1 LKAPLRYLL
10 LLFLFCS
17 CSPRAASQYQLQEAY
32 PNLEF
37 TDQVEVATTGDKR
50 NRLYIVEQEG
60 IISWIPAGEETA
72 ATATTFLDITD
83 RVVSGGERGL
93 LGLVFHPDFGN
104 NGYFY
109 VNYTAGDP
117 LQTRIS
123 RFSVDS
129 SNPDQADPGSELVLL
144 TYNQP
149 YANHNGGKIAF
160 GPDGYLYISAGDGGS
175 GGDPQNHAQNRAS
188 LLGKILRIDVDTPA
202 GGIPYGI
209 PADNPYVNNT
219 EGFRQ
224 EIFSYGLRNVW
235 KFSFD
240 RQTNRLWAADVGQN
254 AREEINLI
262 ENGGNYGWRI
272 MEGTACYNPSSN
284 CNTSGLTLPV
294 LDYTH
299 ASGDGRSVTGGF
311 VYRGP
316 SMPEL
321 RGKYIYGDFAS
332 GNIWALTL
340 NADGTL
346 TGNTLL
352 LNAGFQ
358 VSAFAED
365 YNGEILVL
373 SHGSNEKLYRLTST
387 VTGTEEEDPEALK
400 VYPNPARSLLFI
412 DLHDAGVQQVMKAS
426 LYNNLGQLVK
436 ATARLVPDSKGI
448 STLDI
453 RGLSKGNYTLYLEAG
468 NRKLRK
474 KLLLE

>member
-1 LKAPLRYLL
+1 MKASLSYLL
-10 LLFLFCS
+10 LLSLFCS
-17 CSPRAASQYQLQEAY
+17 CSPESAAQYQLQEAY
-32 PNLEF
+32 PNLKF
-37 TDQVEVATTGDKR
+37 TDQVEAATAGDNKD
-50 NRLYIVEQEG
+50 RLYVVEQEG
-60 IISWIPAGEETA
+60 IISWIPAKEENA
-72 ATATTFLDITD
+72 AKATPFLDITD

-93 LGLVFHPDFGN
+93 LGLAFHPDFGN

-109 VNYTAGDP
+109 VNYTTSDP

-123 RFSVDS
+123 RFTVHA
-129 SNPDQADPGSELVLL
+129 SNPNQADPGSERVLL
-144 TYNQP
+144 TYTQP
-149 YANHNGGKIAF
+149 YPNHNGGKIAF

-175 GGDPQNHAQNRAS
+175 GGDPQNNAQNRKS
-188 LLGKILRIDVDTPA
+188 LLGKILRIDVDKPA
-202 GGIPYGI
+202 GGNPYGI
-209 PADNPYVNNT
+209 PADNPYANNK

-224 EIFSYGLRNVW
+224 EIFAYGLRNVW

-284 CNTSGLTLPV
+284 CNTSGLLLPV
-294 LDYTH
+294 LAYTH

-311 VYRGP
+311 VYYGSR
-316 SMPEL
+316 MPEL

-340 NADGTL
+340 KADGTL
-346 TGNTLL
+346 AGNTLL
-352 LNAGFQ
+352 LDAGFQ

-365 YNGEILVL
+365 LEGEILVL
-373 SHGSNEKLYRLTST
+373 SHGSGEKLYRLTST

-412 DLHDAGVQQVMKAS
+412 DLQEASIHRVEKAS

-436 ATARLVPDSKGI
+436 AAANLTPDSEGI